1 LGGVII
7 GVIIW
12 APSRAITSVIT
23 DAITR
28 AISVSL
34 IQQAFIPGVEEIE
47 KENVWSREFTLIT
60 IGTII
65 SAMAG
70 QTINLPM
77 SLMVFDETGS
87 TLLSAFLFIAG
98 MIPGVL
104 LPILI
109 APVID
114 RYPKKRIIVGLDYL
128 TGVLFLFI
136 AYVVGITGF
145 KYSLYLSFSLIT
157 GIIG

>member
-1 LGGVII
+1 MGGVII

-114 RYPKKRIIVGLDYL
+114 RYPKKAWIILREFCFCL
-128 TGVLFLFI
+128 LLMWLVLQDLSTLFI
-136 AYVVGITGF
+136 CLLA
-145 KYSLYLSFSLIT
+145 
-157 GIIG
+157 